1 MDIDLEYHK
10 KQLNDKGY
18 TIIPD
23 VYTQEDINIY
33 CEEFNKWRAN
43 TSDLDRLHNLID
55 YNGIYKHH
63 RVGQQRFAWLAR
75 TNKKIQ
81 DIFKYLWYTDD
92 IVTSFDGCCYYPSD
106 YRGNPTY
113 WTHTD
118 QASTKKGLWCY
129 QSFLSLTSNKS
140 KTLVVYEYSHL
151 LHEHYFK
158 TMNIESNR
166 DWNIIDE
173 TYSCKILDHIKIL
186 DVPAGALVV
195 WDSRLFHQNTCGNLD
210 CMEERLIQYLCFLP
224 RYDEKNTEEQN
235 IKRHQYFNNI
245 RTTSHWP
252 YPLNAVPE
260 QPNVYNYR
268 TIEKINIDYSELP
281 KPELSDI
288 IEDIYK
294 II

>member
-1 MDIDLEYHK
+1 MDLDLQYHK
-10 KQLNDKGY
+10 KQLDDKGY

-23 VYTQEDINIY
+23 VYTQQDINIY
-33 CEEFNKWRAN
+33 REEFNKWRTN
-43 TSDLDRLHNLID
+43 TPDLDRLHNLID

-81 DIFKYLWYTDD
+81 DIFKYLWSTSD

-106 YRGNPTY
+106 YIGAPSY

-118 QASTKKGLWCY
+118 QASTKKGVWCY

-158 TMNIESNR
+158 TMNIESDR
-166 DWNIIDE
+166 DWNIIE
-173 TYSCKILDHIKIL
+173 QAYSSKIVDNIKFL

-224 RYDEKNTEEQN
+224 RYDQKNTEEQN
-235 IKRHQYFNNI
+235 NKRHRYFNNM

-268 TIEKINIDYSELP
+268 TTEKIGIDYNKLP
-281 KPELSDI
+281 KPELSDL

>member
-1 MDIDLEYHK
+1 MDLDLEYHK
-10 KQLNDKGY
+10 KQLDDKGY

-33 CEEFNKWRAN
+33 REEFNKWRAN
-43 TSDLDRLHNLID
+43 TPDLDRLHNIID

-81 DIFKYLWYTDD
+81 DIFKYLWSTND

-106 YRGNPTY
+106 YIGTPSY

-118 QASTKKGLWCY
+118 QASTKKGVWCY

-158 TMNIESNR
+158 TMNIESDR
-166 DWNIIDE
+166 DWNIIE
-173 TYSCKILDHIKIL
+173 QAYSSKIVDNIKFL

-224 RYDEKNTEEQN
+224 RYDQKNTEEQN
-235 IKRHQYFNNI
+235 NKRHRYFNNM

-268 TIEKINIDYSELP
+268 TTEKIGIDYSKLP
-281 KPELSDI
+281 KPELSDL